1 MTEEQIKSYILD
13 SIPYPIVFVD
23 TDHVIRYLNATAKHH
38 YYTIRG
44 YRDLIG
50 KSLFDCHG
58 EMSAEKV
65 KAIVEKLKRH
75 ANEVFLN
82 VTVNNYRLYINP
94 VRDEH
99 GELVGYFERFEMNLQ
114 K

>member
-1 MTEEQIKSYILD
+1 MSDEQIKSYILD

-23 TDHVIRYLNATAKHH
+23 TNHVVRYLNATAKHH

-44 YRDLIG
+44 YRDLVG
-50 KSLFDCHG
+50 RSLFDCHG
-58 EMSAEKV
+58 DLSEEKI
-65 KAIVEKLKRH
+65 KAVVEKLKNH

-82 VTVNNYRLYINP
+82 VSVANHRIYINP
-94 VRDEH
+94 VRDEN
-99 GELVGYFERFEMNLQ
+99 GELVGYFERFELNVQ